1 MPKAIAGASLVGLL
15 VVLTLTHTVDSSRA
29 GDDEGASVEFG
40 PWTAVINLGPIVNS
54 GFVDAG
60 PAISRD
66 GLALYFHSTRD
77 SAGSQPDLYV
87 SRRAAIDLP
96 WEAPVTLG
104 GVVNSP
110 APDFVP
116 SLSRDRRQLFF
127 TSQRFGN
134 ADLFVS
140 ARVDIHDDFAWG
152 APLPLPA
159 PVNGASFDAGSSYF
173 EASHGGPQLY
183 FASDRANGGGTAGLD
198 IYVAELRGNGTWT
211 TPALV
216 AEVNSAAQDSRPVIG
231 VDGLELIFTS
241 TREGNA
247 DLYASRRDHVWEP
260 WSAPERLAA
269 PVNTGAEETQAALS
283 ANGRT
288 LYFASTRPGGSGAS
302 DLYASTRTAKRR
314 NHDQ

>member
-1 MPKAIAGASLVGLL
+1 
-15 VVLTLTHTVDSSRA
+15 VVLTLTNTADSSRA
-29 GDDEGASVEFG
+29 DDDDWGSVEFG
-40 PWTAVINLGPIVNS
+40 PWTAAVNLGPIVNS

-60 PAISRD
+60 PGISRD
-66 GLALYFHSTRD
+66 GLALYFHSTRH
-77 SAGSQPDLYV
+77 SAGSEPDLYV
-87 SRRAAIDLP
+87 SRRAASDLP

-110 APDFVP
+110 SPDFVP
-116 SLSRDRRQLFF
+116 NLSRDGRQLFF
-127 TSQRFGN
+127 ASQRFGN
-134 ADLFVS
+134 ADIFVS
-140 ARVDIHDDFAWG
+140 RRLDVLDDFAWG

-159 PVNGASFDAGSSYF
+159 PVNGSSFDAGSSSF
-173 EASHGGPQLY
+173 EPSDGRPQLY

-198 IYVAELRGNGTWT
+198 IYVAEPRGNGTWT
-211 TPALV
+211 TPVFV
-216 AEVNSAAQDSRPVIG
+216 AEVNSAAQDSRPVIR
-231 VDGLELIFTS
+231 VDGLEMIFTS

-260 WSAPERLAA
+260 WSAPERIAA

-288 LYFASTRPGGSGAS
+288 LYFASTRPGGNGLS

-314 NHDQ
+314 NHDH